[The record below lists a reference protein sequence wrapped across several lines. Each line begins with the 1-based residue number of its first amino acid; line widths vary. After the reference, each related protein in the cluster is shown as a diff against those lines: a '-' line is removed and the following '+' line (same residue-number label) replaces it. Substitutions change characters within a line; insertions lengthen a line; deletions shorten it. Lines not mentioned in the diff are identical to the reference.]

1 MSQLT
6 DIKRSNRLL
15 TMKQAYVLYLVVGNG
30 LTHEEAGIVMGI
42 DRTGVTH
49 LLKRA
54 RIHGHYR
61 HKFKYL

>member
-1 MSQLT
+1 
-6 DIKRSNRLL
+6 
-15 TMKQAYVLYLVVGNG
+15 MKQAYVLYLVVGNG